1 MSKRKLSEVDHADS
15 EPPRKTRNIEA
26 DSTNQASD
34 AKAKAAARQAKSERR
49 SKKTKDSKSGRRSR
63 PEPRALPDGVDEEQD
78 VIATDPF
85 AAGDESIPLVDDAV
99 PSKSPAKNSASIAS
113 KIKGE
118 TKAKSKRT
126 KSESNGIDTTRNAA
140 KQHRFILFI
149 GNLPY
154 TTTAESLTH
163 HFRKLQPFTV
173 RHSTEKSN
181 PKKSKG
187 FAFLEFPSYDS
198 MKTCIKLYHHS
209 LFDPDAH
216 LKETEEAATDTAQAG
231 GGKKKKIKKEVEAP
245 PKDTTAQHLKRPT
258 DKTRRINVELTAG
271 GGGAKSSDRRN
282 KIKDKNAR
290 LSEQRERAHK
300 KDMEGRIKRGEKI
313 EPTEGARERKGKGR
327 SAATGANAAGLATNG
342 DGGDSTGARGNVH
355 PSRMQ
360 RVRG

>member
-1 MSKRKLSEVDHADS
+1 MSKRKLSEVDNADS

-26 DSTNQASD
+26 DSTTPASD

-49 SKKTKDSKSGRRSR
+49 SKKTKDSKSNRRSR
-63 PEPRALPDGVDEEQD
+63 PEPKALPDGVDEEQD
-78 VIATDPF
+78 VTTTDPF
-85 AAGDESIPLVDDAV
+85 AAGDESIPLVDDAAA
-99 PSKSPAKNSASIAS
+99 SKSSAKNSASMAS
-113 KIKGE
+113 KIKSE
-118 TKAKSKRT
+118 TISKSKRT
-126 KSESNGIDTTRNAA
+126 KLESASNEPDTTKDPT

-209 LFDPDAH
+209 SFDPDAH
-216 LKETEEAATDTAQAG
+216 LKENDDTTTDAVEA
-231 GGKKKKIKKEVEAP
+231 GGKKKNPKKEVEAP

-271 GGGAKSSDRRN
+271 GGGAKSNDRRN
-282 KIKDKNAR
+282 KIKNKNAK
-290 LSEQRERAHK
+290 LAEERERAHK
-300 KDMEGRIKRGEKI
+300 KDMRNGSSE
-313 EPTEGARERKGKGR
+313 ERRSSQRRVSGSGKGKG
-327 SAATGANAAGLATNG
+327 GALRLARMPLGL
-342 DGGDSTGARGNVH
+342 
-355 PSRMQ
+355 Q
-360 RVRG
+360 